1 MLQQREPSWISLT
14 RFLQFSSYSSL
25 HLRCFIFVAMLA
37 LIQGWLLALRARMP
51 RVQYLMLL
59 AVGTGVLSG
68 LIAVILKSLVHL
80 IFSATQPFLQEVGW
94 ALFFPVLGLV
104 LTVFLIRQ
112 FFGGVI
118 ERGVVMVLRAIGQK
132 AGIIHFKH
140 TYLHVITSSVTVG
153 LGGSAGLEAPIVATG
168 AAIGSNVSKLGE
180 MPLQERNLLLACGS
194 AAGIAAVFNAP
205 VAGIMFAMEV
215 LLAELSVSY
224 FIPLVLAAVSGALV
238 SKIILQESVLFS
250 FVLKQGFDYRNLPY
264 YVLLGLLAGLVSVYY
279 ATVFRATEQR
289 LHQFKL
295 HPYGKALVGGILLSA
310 LLLILPPLRG
320 EGYGSVIH
328 VATDALPAVTDKSW
342 LLGGM
347 NPDWAV
353 LLVAGA
359 VVLLKPLAVA
369 ITLGSGGNGGNF
381 APSLFTGAFLGY
393 FFSRFLNL
401 FAWINLPVGNFSLVA
416 MAGVLSGVMYAPLT
430 AVFLIAE
437 ITNGYELIIPL
448 LVVSVLA
455 YFVVKSH
462 HPVSMDLRRLA
473 AQGKLPAADKE
484 KQILAGIQL
493 EDLLQEQYQSIAADQ
508 KLRALVQLVQQSE
521 KHIYAVHDA
530 HQRLVG
536 MIELNDIKLLL
547 FQQEQYDRR
556 SVKSLMKKPPALLR
570 LSMPMREVMDWFD
583 RTQSWYLPVVDEQ
596 QRFVG
601 FISKTKLFNKYRENL
616 QASSDIYEQPD
627 STESSPPKSE

>member
-1 MLQQREPSWISLT
+1 MFALLQS
-14 RFLQFSSYSSL
+14 
-25 HLRCFIFVAMLA
+25 
-37 LIQGWLLALRARMP
+37 WLLVLRARLP

-59 AVGTGVLSG
+59 ALCTGVFSG
-68 LIAVILKSLVHL
+68 LVAVLLKTLVHT
-80 IFSATQPFLQEVGW
+80 IFAATEPLLQHWGW
-94 ALFFPVLGLV
+94 ALFFPVLGL
-104 LTVFLIRQ
+104 LLCVFLIRQ

-140 TYLHVITSSVTVG
+140 TYLHVITSSITVG

-205 VAGIMFAMEV
+205 VAGVMFAMEV

-224 FIPLVLAAVSGALV
+224 FIPLVLASVSGALI
-238 SKIILQESVLFS
+238 SKIILQESVLFN

-264 YVLLGLLAGLVSVYY
+264 YVLLGLLTGLVSLYY
-279 ATVFRATEQR
+279 AAVFRSTEQR
-289 LHQFKL
+289 LQQVKL
-295 HPYGKALVGGILLSA
+295 HPYGKAIVGGLFLSA

-328 VATDALPAVTDKSW
+328 VATDALPAVTDRSW
-342 LLGGM
+342 LLGGI

-353 LLVAGA
+353 LLVAGS
-359 VVLLKPLAVA
+359 VVLLKPFAVA

-381 APSLFTGAFLGY
+381 APSLFTGAFVGY

-448 LVVSVLA
+448 LVVAVLA
-455 YFVVKSH
+455 YFVVKSY

-473 AQGKLPAADKE
+473 AQGKLPSSDKE

-493 EDLLQEQYQSIAADQ
+493 EDLLQDQYQQIAADQ
-508 KLRALVQLVQQSE
+508 KLRALVQLVQQSD
-521 KHIYAVHDA
+521 KHIYAVHDT

-547 FQQEQYDRR
+547 FQQDQYDRR

-570 LSMPMREVMDWFD
+570 LNMSMRDVMDWFD
-583 RTQSWYLPVVDEQ
+583 RTQSWYLPVVDDQ
-596 QRFVG
+596 QHFQG
-601 FISKTKLFNKYRENL
+601 FISKTKLFNKYRESL
-616 QASSDIYEQPD
+616 QTSSDIYDQGARAEAH
-627 STESSPPKSE
+627 PPQAE